1 MASEIL
7 LGAASSVFAATIW
20 RSCRTFVGQHEA
32 RLRRLVAVLCRHFL
46 DSSDFSSLDRSR
58 RRFEQQCRPGGV
70 AILIVEDEPLIALD
84 LQATLQAAGASVTC
98 CKADDAVAR
107 LGQHTFSAAVLDA
120 RPAPAN
126 TARSPGDFAMAGLPF
141 LFYSTQAPDDVTT
154 IRGAPVVLKP
164 GRPQDII
171 AAVALLLGRNL
182 RP

>member
-1 MASEIL
+1 MNSS
-7 LGAASSVFAATIW
+7 AALA
-20 RSCRTFVGQHEA
+20 
-32 RLRRLVAVLCRHFL
+32 
-46 DSSDFSSLDRSR
+46 
-58 RRFEQQCRPGGV
+58 GV

-84 LQATLQAAGASVTC
+84 LQATMQAAGASVTC

-120 RPAPAN
+120 RPGSSEHRPI
-126 TARSPGDFAMAGLPF
+126 ARRLRDGGVPF

-171 AAVALLLGRNL
+171 AAVALLLGRSQ

>member
-1 MASEIL
+1 MNSS
-7 LGAASSVFAATIW
+7 AALA
-20 RSCRTFVGQHEA
+20 
-32 RLRRLVAVLCRHFL
+32 
-46 DSSDFSSLDRSR
+46 
-58 RRFEQQCRPGGV
+58 GV

-120 RPAPAN
+120 RPGSSEHRPI
-126 TARSPGDFAMAGLPF
+126 ARRLRDGGVPF

-171 AAVALLLGRNL
+171 AAVALLLGRSL
-182 RP
+182 SA